1 MTRTDPRRGG
11 AFISLEGVDGSGKS
25 TQARALAEALTSE
38 GHEVVLTREPGG
50 SPVAERVRAILLD
63 PAAAGMA
70 WATEVLLYLASRAE
84 HVAAVIR
91 PALERGAVVVCDR
104 FLDSTLAYQGYGR
117 DRGGRGVAEAMAAI
131 READALGTAGLGP
144 ERTYLIDLDPA
155 VGLTRARQAG
165 RTPDRL
171 EGGGTAFLDRV
182 REGFLALAA
191 ADPERFRVV
200 DGDRP
205 AAAIGREIHADA
217 SDLLRRK
224 GMS

>member
-1 MTRTDPRRGG
+1 VTQTDPRRRG
-11 AFISLEGVDGSGKS
+11 AFFTLEGVDGSGKS
-25 TQARALAEALTSE
+25 TQARTLAEALRSD
-38 GHEVVLTREPGG
+38 GLDVVLTREPGG

-84 HVAAVIR
+84 HVAVVIR

-117 DRGGRGVAEAMAAI
+117 DRGGRDLAEAMTAI
-131 READALGTAGLGP
+131 REANALSTAGLGP

-155 VGLTRARQAG
+155 VGLARARQAG

-171 EGGGTAFLDRV
+171 EEAGTAFLSRV
-182 REGFLALAA
+182 REGFLELAA

-205 AAAIGREIHADA
+205 VEVIGREIHADA
-217 SDLLRRK
+217 SDFLGRK
-224 GMS
+224 GLS